1 MNILRFSNPLG
12 CNALSV
18 NAFNDLLRDMKDE
31 TMYSMPQA
39 NVVESKEGYRI
50 ELAAPGYKKE
60 QIGIQFQENVLI
72 IKGNVE
78 EKENEDEKYLSR
90 EFGLKNF
97 VRRFMVPKTIDSAS
111 ITASFSNGILSVDVP
126 KKEETKENLTKDIK
140 IN

>member
-18 NAFNDLLRDMKDE
+18 NTFNDLLRDMKDE

-78 EKENEDEKYLSR
+78 EKENEGEKYLSR

>member
-12 CNALSV
+12 SNALSV